1 LDTYHEFKPGLLK
14 HSSLALGFFDGVHP
28 GHKAVIKKAVDEAH
42 RIGVPAAL
50 VTFKEHPRSLTL
62 GKSPPLLTLI
72 EQRLELFAELK
83 VDATM
88 VLTFS
93 EEICKLSPRQY
104 VETVLVSALGAR
116 SISVGYNHHFGRNR
130 EGDPELLRQLGGEF
144 SFVVHVASSVLI
156 DGIEVSSSRIREALD
171 HRDVALAQQLLS
183 RPYSIVSKV
192 GRGDERGRALGFP
205 TANMEIS
212 GRQILPA
219 RGVYAGIARLGDGRA
234 LASVINLGFRP
245 TVTSGQQYT
254 FEVHILDFNEDI
266 YDQPLTVEFLHLV
279 RDEMKFGSV
288 AELKAQIAE
297 DCLTA
302 RKLLSLDCG
311 YQTSER
317 TLRA

>member
-1 LDTYHEFKPGLLK
+1 MDTYYEFKPGVLK
-14 HSSLALGFFDGVHP
+14 QSSLALGFFDGVHP
-28 GHKAVIKKAVDEAH
+28 GHKAVIKKAVDEA
-42 RIGVPAAL
+42 RRLGVPAAL

-72 EQRLELFAELK
+72 EQRLQLFAELG

-104 VETVLVSALGAR
+104 VEAVLVNSLGAR

-130 EGDPELLRQLGGEF
+130 EGCPELLRQFGEEF
-144 SFVVHVASSVLI
+144 SFVVHVASPVLI
-156 DGIEVSSSRIREALD
+156 DGLEVSSSRIREALD
-171 HRDVALAQQLLS
+171 NREVSLAQHLLS
-183 RPYSIVSKV
+183 RPYSIVSTV
-192 GRGDERGRALGFP
+192 CRGDSRGRLLGFP

-219 RGVYAGIARLGDGRA
+219 RGVYAGIARLPDGRA
-234 LASVINLGFRP
+234 LASVVNLGFRP
-245 TVTSGQQYT
+245 TLTQGQQYT

-266 YDQPLTVEFLHLV
+266 YDQQLTVEFLHLV

-288 AELKAQIAE
+288 DELKGQIAN
-297 DCLTA
+297 DCSMA
-302 RKLLSLDCG
+302 RKLLSVDCG
-311 YQTSER
+311 YQTTRR
-317 TLRA
+317 TLKA